1 MTGSTHRAFDDSQID
16 LLFQPSS
23 DFSEE
28 PVMSEKT
35 LSLSRRVHGTFFAI
49 LLAPALGL
57 AQSGTFR
64 QYQFTPGA
72 DGRAY
77 ELSLRQVPRPE
88 VGPHDVL
95 VRIRANSLNGGYD
108 LEMLNASP
116 EQRPELAGGIPLAD
130 GAGEVVEIGAEVTRF
145 RVGDRVAGIFMP
157 AWIDGKHTADVF
169 ASSRGGN
176 AGGMLSE
183 MIVSN
188 EEGLVAIPEH
198 LSYEEAATLPTAG
211 VVAWVGLF
219 KHERVLPD
227 EYVLLEG
234 TGGVSTFGLI
244 FAVAAGARPIIT
256 SSSDEKLERA
266 AELGAVG
273 TVNYRTNPEWQ
284 AAVRAMT
291 GGVGV
296 HHVLEV
302 GGKETLNKAFE
313 TLALDGHIA
322 LIGTLSGFPEQ
333 IPLGPVFRNVAHL
346 SALYVGSRADFENMN
361 RFISEHEIRP
371 LVDRVFDF
379 ENAKAAFDLMANG
392 SYMGK
397 IVITIP

>member
-1 MTGSTHRAFDDSQID
+1 MSNETSS
-16 LLFQPSS
+16 LFRH
-23 DFSEE
+23 F
-28 PVMSEKT
+28 
-35 LSLSRRVHGTFFAI
+35 HGTFFAI
-49 LLAPALGL
+49 VLAPVLCL
-57 AQSGTFR
+57 AQSETIR
-64 QYQFTPGA
+64 QYQFVPRA
-72 DGRAY
+72 DGRTY
-77 ELSLRQVPRPE
+77 ELSLRRVPRPE

-95 VRIRANSLNGGYD
+95 VRIRATSLNGGYD

-116 EQRPELAGGIPLAD
+116 EQRPGLDGGIPLAD
-130 GAGEVVEIGAEVTRF
+130 GAGEVLEVGGEVTRF

-157 AWIDGKHTADVF
+157 AWIDGKHTADAF

-176 AGGMLSE
+176 SGGMLSE
-183 MIVSN
+183 MIVSG
-188 EEGLVAIPEH
+188 EEGLVAIPAH

-219 KHERVLPD
+219 KHEPLLPA

-244 FAVAAGARPIIT
+244 FADAAGARPIIT
-256 SSSDEKLERA
+256 SSSDEKLTRA

-284 AAVRAMT
+284 TAVREIT

-296 HHVLEV
+296 SHVLEV
-302 GGKETLNKAFE
+302 GGKETLSKAFE

-346 SALYVGSRADFENMN
+346 SALYVGSRADFEDMN

-371 LVDRVFDF
+371 LIDRVFDF
-379 ENAKAAFDLMANG
+379 ENAGAAFDLMANG

-397 IVITIP
+397 IVIAIP